1 MLEGARNILKS
12 RYPEETTAEQEEIQI
27 IGRQLKHHIDSVFG
41 RSLAIREVDC
51 GSDNSPEI
59 ELVNLT
65 TPYYDVE
72 RYGVSFVAS
81 PRHADVLAV
90 TGPVT
95 QAMAVALKKTYDA
108 TPEPKLVIAIGDDA
122 CDGGIYKDSYA
133 VVGGVE
139 KVVPV
144 DLKIP
149 GNPPSPVEILRG
161 ILALLEAVRSRED
174 SRRGKTSLS

>member
-1 MLEGARNILKS
+1 MLEAIVNIFKPKVTEKFNDLEFEKLGVHLK
-12 RYPEETTAEQEEIQI
+12 QK
-27 IGRQLKHHIDSVFG
+27 IGSIFG
-41 RSLAIREVDC
+41 RSLAIREVDT

-72 RYGVSFVAS
+72 RFGISFVAS

-95 QAMAVALKKTYDA
+95 HNMATALRKTYDA
-108 TPEPKLVIAIGDDA
+108 APFPKLVIALGDDA
-122 CDGGIYKDSYA
+122 CDGGIFKGSYA
-133 VVGGVE
+133 VLGGVD
-139 KVVPV
+139 KVIPV

-149 GNPPSPVEILRG
+149 GNPPTPKEILRG
-161 ILALLEAVRSRED
+161 LLALMEHI
-174 SRRGKTSLS
+174 KKKK